1 MDVFRIFIGII
12 IATFA
17 LFIFGYAGVIMYETL
32 GFIGVILY
40 GVVFTFAIAQAFF
53 N

>member
-1 MDVFRIFIGII
+1 MSICRIFIAII

-32 GFIGVILY
+32 GFIGVIVY
-40 GVVFTFAIAQAFF
+40 GVVFTFAIAHAFF
-53 N
+53 D